1 LSCLFQC
8 TDFWLV
14 SFDSVFSRQLVN
26 FLFFYSVL
34 WIWRATHIK
43 KAARREL
50 KRAQEVQRNTGA
62 RVFECGTFVAKGD
75 KKKYT
80 KKLRH

>member
-1 LSCLFQC
+1 
-8 TDFWLV
+8 
-14 SFDSVFSRQLVN
+14 
-26 FLFFYSVL
+26 L

-50 KRAQEVQRNTGA
+50 KRAQEVQRNTGV

-75 KKKYT
+75 KKKLH
-80 KKLRH
+80 KKIEALKIISFYFQKKIIFKYFDHL

>member
-1 LSCLFQC
+1 
-8 TDFWLV
+8 
-14 SFDSVFSRQLVN
+14 
-26 FLFFYSVL
+26 L

-50 KRAQEVQRNTGA
+50 KRAQEVQRYTGV

-75 KKKYT
+75 KKKLH
-80 KKLRH
+80 KKIKALKTTSFNYQKKINLNIFTICRTTFC

>member
-1 LSCLFQC
+1 
-8 TDFWLV
+8 
-14 SFDSVFSRQLVN
+14 
-26 FLFFYSVL
+26 L

-75 KKKYT
+75 KKKLH
-80 KKLRH
+80 KKIEALKIISFYFQKKIIFKYFDHL